1 MPDVKRQGGKIVA
14 ITFIAALLMAIMPLP
29 EWSRVF
35 RPEWVSLVIIYWCI
49 AIPDK
54 VNIGTAWIL
63 GLCMDVLTG
72 TLLGQHALAFSV
84 IAYISVKLHKQIRIY
99 PLWQQALSVFILIAF
114 GQLLILWIQGLTG
127 ESGATWAYWAS
138 SMTSA
143 LIWPIVFMLL
153 RSAQRNFR
161 IA

>member
-1 MPDVKRQGGKIVA
+1 MPDVKRQGGKIVV
-14 ITFIAALLMAIMPLP
+14 ITFVAALLMAIMPLP

-49 AIPDK
+49 ALPEK
-54 VNIGTAWIL
+54 VNIGTAWIA

-84 IAYISVKLHKQIRIY
+84 IAYLSVKLHKQIRIY

-127 ESGATWAYWAS
+127 ESSASWGYWAS
-138 SMTSA
+138 SVTSA
-143 LIWPIVFMLL
+143 LIWPVVFMLL
-153 RSAQRNFR
+153 RSVRRSFR
-161 IA
+161 VA